1 MVKIEAIVSSPCS
14 YHDEKG
20 LFVEIVIN
28 KIFVV
33 NGGYVLARKAHWI
46 VMLLDAFKEKKFTF
60 VKDKSW

>member
-14 YHDEKG
+14 HHDEKG

-28 KIFVV
+28 KIFVA
-33 NGGYVLARKAHWI
+33 NGGYILARKAHRI
-46 VMLLDAFKEKKFTF
+46 VILDAFKKKKFTF